1 MALGSVSDL
10 ATKVPQASQFGQK
23 TKMKKET
30 EVQGGGVSALVTAV
44 GQEVV
49 EPSLTPQPARDPFQE
64 RQVGASGLPSGGP
77 GQRALEAG
85 GGRPSIPSS
94 LPVHIGTV
102 SATGEVAQGAWH
114 AERRPRAHVRPSE
127 HRQPHAPTLAGRG
140 LLVVGWAEVTSQG

>member
-10 ATKVPQASQFGQK
+10 ATKVPQASQFSQK

-49 EPSLTPQPARDPFQE
+49 EPSLTPKPARDPFPE

>member
-1 MALGSVSDL
+1 MALGSISDL
-10 ATKVPQASQFGQK
+10 ATKVPRASQFGQK

-44 GQEVV
+44 DQEVV
-49 EPSLTPQPARDPFQE
+49 EPSLTPKPARDPFPE
-64 RQVGASGLPSGGP
+64 RQVGASGLPSG

-94 LPVHIGTV
+94 LPVHTGTV
-102 SATGEVAQGAWH
+102 NATGEVAQGAWH

-140 LLVVGWAEVTSQG
+140 LLVVGWAEVTSQR